1 MSSLDVSIT
10 KLNDKII
17 ETTVFRKENNTNMYI
32 NWNPHAPVQWKI
44 GTLKNLIQRSIL
56 ICSNEILL
64 EKEINRLRTVFT
76 KINDYSTRV
85 VNNVTNDD
93 LQKLNIGN
101 NKTNNNKTVTN

>member
-32 NWNPHAPVQWKI
+32 NWNSHAPVQWKI

>member
-32 NWNPHAPVQWKI
+32 NWNSHAPVQWKI
-44 GTLKNLIQRSIL
+44 GTLRNLIQRSIL

-64 EKEINRLRTVFT
+64 EKETNRLRTVFT